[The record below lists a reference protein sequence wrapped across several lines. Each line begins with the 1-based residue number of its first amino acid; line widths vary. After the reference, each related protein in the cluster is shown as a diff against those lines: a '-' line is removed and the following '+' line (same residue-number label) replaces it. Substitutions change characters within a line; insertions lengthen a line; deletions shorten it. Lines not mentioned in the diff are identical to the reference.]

1 MIFFDKK
8 SKRREV
14 RSVPHK
20 NFLRTPLK
28 FSAYSFK
35 IPCAENLNLVRRE
48 FSLSYI
54 TDYQQVTEA
63 YFPPF
68 QTTKFNRQRA

>member
-14 RSVPHK
+14 RSVHHK

-54 TDYQQVTEA
+54 TDYQ
-63 YFPPF
+63 
-68 QTTKFNRQRA
+68 

>member
-35 IPCAENLNLVRRE
+35 IPCAPNLNSLRRE
-48 FSLSYI
+48 F
-54 TDYQQVTEA
+54 
-63 YFPPF
+63 
-68 QTTKFNRQRA
+68 KFGAQGIFTLLYY

>member
-35 IPCAENLNLVRRE
+35 IFCAENFHSHILLIISKLQRPIFHPFR
-48 FSLSYI
+48 
-54 TDYQQVTEA
+54 QQNSTAKGPE
-63 YFPPF
+63 
-68 QTTKFNRQRA
+68 KS

>member
-28 FSAYSFK
+28 FSAQGIFTLIY
-35 IPCAENLNLVRRE
+35 
-48 FSLSYI
+48 Y
-54 TDYQQVTEA
+54 
-63 YFPPF
+63 
-68 QTTKFNRQRA
+68 